1 MDRGA
6 ILIGTS
12 SILGG
17 INFLVTIFKMRAPGM
32 TLFRM
37 PIMVWTMLVTS
48 VLVVMATPVI
58 TSALVMLYIDR
69 NFGGSSSCRTG
80 RQAVL
85 YQNVFWFYSHPRCT
99 SWSCPRW
106 A

>member
-1 MDRGA
+1 MSL

-37 PIMVWTMLVTS
+37 PIMVWTILVTS

-58 TSALVMLYIDR
+58 TSALVMLFIDR
-69 NFGGSSSCRTG
+69 NYGGPFFQPLDGGRPCSTRTSSGSTRT
-80 RQAVL
+80 R
-85 YQNVFWFYSHPRCT
+85 RCT
-99 SWSCPRW
+99 
-106 A
+106 

>member
-1 MDRGA
+1 MSL

-37 PIMVWTMLVTS
+37 PIMVWTVLVTS

-58 TSALVMLYIDR
+58 TSALVMLFIDR
-69 NFGGSSSCRTG
+69 NYGGSFFNPRRRQRRCSTRTSSGSTRT
-80 RQAVL
+80 
-85 YQNVFWFYSHPRCT
+85 PPCT
-99 SWSCPRW
+99 SWCCRRW